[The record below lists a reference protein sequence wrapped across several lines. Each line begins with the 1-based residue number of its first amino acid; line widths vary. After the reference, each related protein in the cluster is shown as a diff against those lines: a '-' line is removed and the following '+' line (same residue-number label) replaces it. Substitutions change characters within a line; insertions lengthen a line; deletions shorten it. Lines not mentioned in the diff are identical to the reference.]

1 MPTPSETF
9 VENRHRIQPNQT
21 NNYDTAHGGIV
32 MKLMDETGAMSAMR
46 FAGSPC
52 VTAAVDGLDFKRP
65 IPRGDIAVVTSW
77 VYDAGRTSVGVRLK
91 AEREDPL
98 TGECDVTSESSFTF
112 VAIDETGQ
120 PVEVPEMT
128 IESDRDEMLQRRGL
142 NADSANEDLS

>member
-65 IPRGDIAVVTSW
+65 IPRGDIAVVTAW

-120 PVEVPEMT
+120 PVEVPA
-128 IESDRDEMLQRRGL
+128 IEVDSDRDEMLQRRGL
-142 NADSANEDLS
+142 NADSANENLS